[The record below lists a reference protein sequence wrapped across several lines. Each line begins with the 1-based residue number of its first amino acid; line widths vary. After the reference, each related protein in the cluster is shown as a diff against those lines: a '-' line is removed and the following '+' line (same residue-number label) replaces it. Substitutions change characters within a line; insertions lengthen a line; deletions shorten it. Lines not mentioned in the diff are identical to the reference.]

1 MDNKVKNLLGLA
13 FVAKKIV
20 LSDTALKCICSNKCS
35 FALIAND
42 ASEKSIKK
50 YTDKCKFYN
59 VAYNLDFNTEE
70 LSDAIGKYNRK
81 LVAITDIGFS
91 KKIKNE
97 LGRRGID
104 G

>member
-1 MDNKVKNLLGLA
+1 MDIKVKNLLGLA

-20 LSDTALKCICSNKCS
+20 LSDTALNAICDNKCS
-35 FALIAND
+35 FVFIAND

-50 YTDKCKFYN
+50 YTDKCKYYK
-59 VAYNLDFNTEE
+59 VAYSLEFNTEE

-81 LVAITDIGFS
+81 LVALTDRGFS
-91 KKIKNE
+91 KKIRNE
-97 LGRRGID
+97 LERRSID